1 MGDLLG
7 HLRKACDVFVFGF
20 SVWESMAIQ
29 MRFPQGS
36 AIGQAYHKGTLLKER
51 RKKARKI
58 LGGPCG
64 EIIWGKTFR

>member
-20 SVWESMAIQ
+20 SVWESMVIQ